1 MNSKHR
7 NIKFTFETENSNNF
21 LFLDD
26 KINQKIP
33 KDLLIQFFAKP
44 QLMEFLLITIVLFL
58 IPRRQVQFTSFCAG
72 FSKFVPVLKISY
84 RSRTPESIFKCNSY
98 PVNIIDQCIKKFLDK
113 LYVPKHIV
121 PTVPKK
127 LLLVFLPYLATIF
140 FEFRKTLV

>member
-58 IPRRQVQFTSFCAG
+58 IPTR
-72 FSKFVPVLKISY
+72 
-84 RSRTPESIFKCNSY
+84 
-98 PVNIIDQCIKKFLDK
+98 
-113 LYVPKHIV
+113 
-121 PTVPKK
+121 
-127 LLLVFLPYLATIF
+127 
-140 FEFRKTLV
+140 